1 LGDRAARASGP
12 QVGKEAGPRR
22 GKRERVAGL
31 GHKREERDRRGILGF
46 FFFSNFFKLLNSFK
60 TSHKQTINTMQ
71 PKDDAQALIASKI
84 IKMIFKYLK
93 AKFI

>member
-31 GHKREERDRRGILGF
+31 GHNREERERRGILGF
-46 FFFSNFFKLLNSFK
+46 FFFSNSFQTFKFF
-60 TSHKQTINTMQ
+60 
-71 PKDDAQALIASKI
+71 
-84 IKMIFKYLK
+84 
-93 AKFI
+93 